1 MKSIIKYI
9 FFVILFISC
18 TNQKKSDSSEV
29 TDDEIYM
36 IVKMVLKDFE
46 THQKIDGTFEYYL
59 QDELETPPQAFLIP
73 NFDFQKYF
81 SKNDLNFIDKQIVER
96 TNFKLIQDSI
106 KTKKI
111 ISKKIIQTF
120 DTEKNDQLNR
130 KDTFIKN
137 YQKKY
142 GSKYYDIISLPL
154 FSKDKKTV
162 LIDVSN
168 IFGGRSMIYKKNND
182 KWVSNIV
189 ISWSN

>member
-1 MKSIIKYI
+1 MKSFTKYI

-29 TDDEIYM
+29 TDDEIYI

-46 THQKIDGTFEYYL
+46 VHQKIDGTFEYYL

-81 SKNDLNFIDKQIVER
+81 SKNDLDFIDKQIVER
-96 TNFKLIQDSI
+96 KNFKLLQDSI
-106 KTKKI
+106 KTKRI

-120 DTEKNDQLNR
+120 DTGKNDQLSR
-130 KDTFIKN
+130 KDRFIEN
-137 YQKKY
+137 YKKKY
-142 GSKYYDIISLPL
+142 GTKYYNILSLPV

-162 LIDVSN
+162 LIDVSS
-168 IFGGRSMIYKKNND
+168 IFGGRSLIYKKNND
-182 KWVSNIV
+182 KWEANMV